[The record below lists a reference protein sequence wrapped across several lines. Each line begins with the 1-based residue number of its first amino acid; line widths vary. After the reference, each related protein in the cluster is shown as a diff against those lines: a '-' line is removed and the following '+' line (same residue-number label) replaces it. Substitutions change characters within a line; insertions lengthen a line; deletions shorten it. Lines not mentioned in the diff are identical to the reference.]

1 MFLTLEACCCM
12 SLFMNTQRNRG
23 SFVPTSELKWLFFD
37 LNSYFASVEQQ
48 ERPELRGR
56 PVAVVPMMTDSTCA
70 IAASYEAK
78 ALGINTGTK
87 IYEAKRKCPELQCV
101 LARHDVYVDYH
112 HRIFSELENH
122 LHVSK
127 ICSVDEAACFL
138 LGHERDANNA
148 RELALQIKDG
158 MRRNIGAYVRSS
170 IGIAPNAY
178 LAKMATEM
186 QKPDGLVILE
196 PNNYKERLFAL
207 SLRDLTGIN
216 IRMEARLHKAGIYS
230 IEQFYDLSPKH
241 ARKIWGSVGGE
252 RLWYKLHGYEVPDQ
266 ETHKS
271 VIGHSRVL
279 DPALR
284 VPDKAHDIARQLT
297 VKAASRLRR
306 YNLYAGRLSLQVR
319 SIDKRKWAKELGFS
333 ATQDNF
339 VFIEL
344 LDKMWRQMLREL
356 KPNQLFKVSITLSG
370 LCEREQITLDLFETR
385 KPKNPK
391 NLALTKSMDDLNK
404 RFGSGTVSVG
414 SCSKTLAGYV
424 GTKIAFTRV
433 PEKAEFSE

>member
-1 MFLTLEACCCM
+1 
-12 SLFMNTQRNRG
+12 MNMQRNINC
-23 SFVPTSELKWLFFD
+23 FAPISELRWLFFD

-78 ALGINTGTK
+78 ALGIKTGTK
-87 IYEAKRKCPELQCV
+87 IYEAKKKCPDLQCV

-112 HRIFSELENH
+112 HRIFNELENH

-138 LGHERDANNA
+138 LGHEREVNNA
-148 RELALQIKDG
+148 RELALQIKEG
-158 MRRNIGAYVRSS
+158 MKRNIGAYVRSS

-196 PNNYKERLFAL
+196 PNHYKERLFAL
-207 SLRDLTGIN
+207 KLTDLTGIN

-230 IEQFYDLSPKH
+230 IEQFWNLSPKH

-252 RLWYKLHGYEVPDQ
+252 RLWYKLHGYDVPDQ
-266 ETHKS
+266 ATQKS

-279 DPALR
+279 DPVLR
-284 VPDKAHDIARQLT
+284 VSDKAHDIARQLT

-319 SIDKRKWAKELGFS
+319 SLDKRRWAKELVFS
-333 ATQDNF
+333 PTQDNF
-339 VFIEL
+339 VFIEF
-344 LDKMWRQMLREL
+344 LDRMWQQMLKEL

-370 LCEREQITLDLFETR
+370 LCEREQITLDLFETQSLR
-385 KPKNPK
+385 KST
-391 NLALTKSMDDLNK
+391 NLALTRSMDDLNR
-404 RFGSGTVSVG
+404 RFGSGTISVG

>member
-1 MFLTLEACCCM
+1 
-12 SLFMNTQRNRG
+12 MNMQGNTN
-23 SFVPTSELKWLFFD
+23 SFAPTSELRWLFFD

-48 ERPELRGR
+48 ECPELRGK

-78 ALGINTGTK
+78 ALGIKTGTK
-87 IYEAKRKCPELQCV
+87 IYEAREKCPDLQCV

-112 HRIFSELENH
+112 HRIFNELENH
-122 LHVSK
+122 LHVTK
-127 ICSVDEAACFL
+127 ICSVDEAACLL
-138 LGHERDANNA
+138 LGHEREPDNA
-148 RELALQIKDG
+148 RKLALQIKDG
-158 MRRNIGAYVRSS
+158 MKRNVGAHVGSS

-196 PNNYKERLFAL
+196 PNHYKERLFAL
-207 SLRDLTGIN
+207 KLTDLTGIN

-230 IEQFYDLSPKH
+230 IEQFWDLSPKH
-241 ARKIWGSVGGE
+241 ARKVWGSVGGE
-252 RLWYKLHGYEVPDQ
+252 RLWYKLHGYDVPEQ
-266 ETHKS
+266 ETQKS

-284 VPDKAHDIARQLT
+284 APNKAHDIARQLT
-297 VKAASRLRR
+297 AKAASRLRR
-306 YNLYAGRLSLQVR
+306 YNLYAGRLSLQLR
-319 SIDKRKWAKELGFS
+319 SIDKRRWAKELGFS

-344 LDKMWRQMLREL
+344 LDRMWQQMLREL
-356 KPNQLFKVSITLSG
+356 KPLQLFKVSITLSG
-370 LCEREQITLDLFETR
+370 LCEREQITLDLFDVQKPET
-385 KPKNPK
+385 PK
-391 NLALTKSMDDLNK
+391 NLALTRSMDDLNK
-404 RFGSGTVSVG
+404 RFGSGTISVG
-414 SCSKTLAGYV
+414 SCPKTLAGYV